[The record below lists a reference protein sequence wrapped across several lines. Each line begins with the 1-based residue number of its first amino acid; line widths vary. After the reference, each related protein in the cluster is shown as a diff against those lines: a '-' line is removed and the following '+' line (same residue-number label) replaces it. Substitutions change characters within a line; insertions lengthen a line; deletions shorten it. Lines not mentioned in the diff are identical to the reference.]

1 MQYYTNVYWR
11 NIIVYFLVNPK
22 FKYKKFQAARVP
34 KVSKFSLLKIQFP
47 LWIPTDFGPFLLI
60 LRASRS
66 DEFVSAA
73 KKKSQTYRKK
83 TRKPYRRKPG
93 EKSFPTLLTRT
104 DQQKEYFPL
113 DLKVSSMLYLNII
126 NIVEQ
131 SKIETMAK
139 VLAWTFAHPS
149 GLSFRLPFRGSPEPQ
164 FPCVLW
170 LTHVTTIGPRF

>member
-47 LWIPTDFGPFLLI
+47 LWIPTDFRPFSSHL
-60 LRASRS
+60 ASVQIRRICIGGQ
-66 DEFVSAA
+66 
-73 KKKSQTYRKK
+73 KKSQTYRRK

-113 DLKVSSMLYLNII
+113 DLKVSSVLYLNII